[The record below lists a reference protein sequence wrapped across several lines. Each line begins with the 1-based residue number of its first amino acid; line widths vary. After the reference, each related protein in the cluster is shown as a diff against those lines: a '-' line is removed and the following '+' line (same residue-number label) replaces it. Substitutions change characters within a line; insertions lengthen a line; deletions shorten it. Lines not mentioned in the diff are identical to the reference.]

1 MIRFLIR
8 PKDPRLLILSQIS
21 SETNRFTGHFDL
33 LPRISRTVTNR
44 TSDPLLIP
52 SNHLFHSDSL
62 ELPSFSSL
70 SLSLI
75 GDDRL
80 VVRVIVKIM
89 IRVGRPGNRCRAWI
103 GCTLSLLPSSHLFDT
118 SVYIYTCDHFQP
130 LDLAFDLDNWPSII
144 PNDHVSP
151 NKRCSIDNLALRVI
165 LFFLEANFRM
175 SFLPLVLFL
184 IPNENISSF
193 SIQFWDSKH
202 SGSDNVLETGKI
214 HFQIYKRYIKIYN
227 CSAMFR

>member
-8 PKDPRLLILSQIS
+8 PTDPRLLILSQIS

-52 SNHLFHSDSL
+52 SNRLFHSDSL

-118 SVYIYTCDHFQP
+118 SVYIYIYIHVTTF
-130 LDLAFDLDNWPSII
+130 NPSISRSI
-144 PNDHVSP
+144 LIIGRRSSPMTTSPRTNDAA
-151 NKRCSIDNLALRVI
+151 SII
-165 LFFLEANFRM
+165 
-175 SFLPLVLFL
+175 
-184 IPNENISSF
+184 
-193 SIQFWDSKH
+193 
-202 SGSDNVLETGKI
+202 
-214 HFQIYKRYIKIYN
+214 
-227 CSAMFR
+227 

>member
-8 PKDPRLLILSQIS
+8 PTDPRLLILSQIS

-52 SNHLFHSDSL
+52 SNRLFHSDSL

-89 IRVGRPGNRCRAWI
+89 IRVGQVIDAEHESDARCPCFPRATYSI
-103 GCTLSLLPSSHLFDT
+103 RL
-118 SVYIYTCDHFQP
+118 YIYMYIHVTTF
-130 LDLAFDLDNWPSII
+130 NPSISRSI
-144 PNDHVSP
+144 LIIGRRSSPMTTSPRTNDAVS
-151 NKRCSIDNLALRVI
+151 II
-165 LFFLEANFRM
+165 
-175 SFLPLVLFL
+175 
-184 IPNENISSF
+184 
-193 SIQFWDSKH
+193 
-202 SGSDNVLETGKI
+202 
-214 HFQIYKRYIKIYN
+214 
-227 CSAMFR
+227 

>member
-8 PKDPRLLILSQIS
+8 PTDPRLLILSQIS

-33 LPRISRTVTNR
+33 LPRISRTVTSR

-52 SNHLFHSDSL
+52 SNRLFHSDSL

-118 SVYIYTCDHFQP
+118 SVYIYIHVTTF
-130 LDLAFDLDNWPSII
+130 NPSISRSI
-144 PNDHVSP
+144 LIIGRRSSPMTTSPRTNDAA
-151 NKRCSIDNLALRVI
+151 SII
-165 LFFLEANFRM
+165 
-175 SFLPLVLFL
+175 
-184 IPNENISSF
+184 
-193 SIQFWDSKH
+193 
-202 SGSDNVLETGKI
+202 
-214 HFQIYKRYIKIYN
+214 
-227 CSAMFR
+227 